1 MKQNN
6 KKEPDFYAKYL
17 IKELP
22 TEWKTLSQAIGSNV
36 REHIL
41 VNEQNNQCAYTE
53 IALDHNSRIS
63 HIDHFKKRA
72 LFPEE
77 TFNWNNLLVSC
88 NRENY
93 GAKYKDKHI
102 HKQDYNNI
110 LNPTIDSPSV
120 FFHYSFT
127 GIIGEKTID
136 RVNRERASNTI
147 SLFGLNDKSL
157 VERRAII
164 AGQVKMYS
172 NQLSLLEIKK
182 AIGEFDSFVENIY
195 STLQDDNISVN

>member
-1 MKQNN
+1 MKQIN

-17 IKELP
+17 KKESP
-22 TEWKTLSQAIGSNV
+22 TEWKTLSQAIGSNI

-53 IALDHNSRIS
+53 IALNQDSRNS

-88 NRENY
+88 NSENY
-93 GAKYKDKHI
+93 GAKHKDKHI

-110 LNPTIDSPSV
+110 LNPITDSPSKC
-120 FFHYSFT
+120 FHYSFT
-127 GIIGEKTID
+127 GVIGDKTIAGA
-136 RVNRERASNTI
+136 NRERVSNTI
-147 SLFGLNDKSL
+147 SLFGLNNKSL
-157 VERRAII
+157 VERRATI
-164 AGQVKMYS
+164 AEQVKMYS
-172 NQLSLLEIKK
+172 NQLSLTEIKEV
-182 AIGEFDSFVENIY
+182 IGEFDSFVENIY
-195 STLQDDNISVN
+195 SALQDENISFN

>member
-1 MKQNN
+1 MKQIN
-6 KKEPDFYAKYL
+6 KEEPDFYAKYL
-17 IKELP
+17 KKESP

-53 IALDHNSRIS
+53 IALIHNSWNS

-88 NRENY
+88 NSENY

-110 LNPTIDSPSV
+110 LNPVIESPSIY
-120 FFHYSFT
+120 FHYSFT
-127 GIIGEKTID
+127 GLIGDKTID
-136 RVNRERASNTI
+136 GVNIKRVSNTI
-147 SLFGLNDKSL
+147 SLFGLNNKSL
-157 VERRAII
+157 VERRATI
-164 AGQVKMYS
+164 AEQVKIYS
-172 NQLSLLEIKK
+172 NQLSLPEIKEV
-182 AIGEFDSFVENIY
+182 IGEFDSFVENIY
-195 STLQDDNISVN
+195 SALKDENISFN

>member
-1 MKQNN
+1 MKQIN

-17 IKELP
+17 KKESP

-41 VNEQNNQCAYTE
+41 DIEQNNQCAYTE
-53 IALDHNSRIS
+53 IALDHNSRNS

-110 LNPTIDSPSV
+110 LNPTIDNPSS

-127 GIIGEKTID
+127 GNIGEKTID
-136 RVNRERASNTI
+136 KINGERVANTI
-147 SLFGLNDKSL
+147 SLFGLNNKSL
-157 VERRAII
+157 VERRATI
-164 AGQVKMYS
+164 AEQVKIYS
-172 NQLSLLEIKK
+172 NQLSLPEIKEV
-182 AIGEFDSFVENIY
+182 IGEFDSFVENIY
-195 STLQDDNISVN
+195 STLHDDNISVN